1 MPFAFSS
8 SGASD
13 SSPSRPVVA
22 GLFVASCL
30 LALVSW
36 YTTFEGM
43 RLYLNAWFALLA
55 SAGIQVS
62 LVLVAWRVGFGRARR
77 ALLMAVYAVTAC
89 VSIAFSYVSLYT
101 WFAERERPAEIQRGL
116 YDKISTA
123 TGAAGEILSGAALEA
138 RRHGAALTEMAE
150 AEKTVGHISRAQ
162 DADPYLASVR
172 EAVSTEARTYGASYQ
187 EGAGAGLRYT
197 AFERYA
203 KLARQSLDQIEASQK
218 ALAGF
223 RTQLRPTQ
231 SSEEQLRAFRQVYD
245 TIPWAE
251 AERQLHSGSIKRSEV
266 PDYASNLDKT
276 SGGQEDLLLAFA
288 ALGAPT
294 GRHIFALLLA
304 AFIDRGRLG
313 RRFSTPCR
321 ALAEPYG
328 LAGRAYR
335 SLGKPPRRRNGT
347 GKQGAG
353 DLAGGLR
360 GQHAG
365 LAGGTALDE
374 KLAVAAADAIGLI
387 GPPLGPH
394 PFKGPIVHHGEPHR
408 AAIAHQN
415 RHRATV
421 APFGSVQNLLRVVQE
436 AAHRRR

>member
-8 SGASD
+8 PGASD

-43 RLYLNAWFALLA
+43 RLYLNVWFALLA

-62 LVLVAWRVGFGRARR
+62 LVLVAWLVGFGRARR

-138 RRHGAALTEMAE
+138 RRHVAALTEMAE
-150 AEKTVGHISRAQ
+150 AEKSVGHISRAQ
-162 DADPYLASVR
+162 DADPYLASIR
-172 EAVSTEARTYGASYQ
+172 DAVSTEARTYGVSYQ

-203 KLARQSLDQIEASQK
+203 KLTRQSLEQIEASQK
-218 ALAGF
+218 ALAGL
-223 RTQLRPTQ
+223 RAQLKPTQ

-245 TIPWAE
+245 SIPWAE
-251 AERQLHSGSIKRSEV
+251 AERQLHSGPLKRPEV

-288 ALGAPT
+288 ALGAPN
-294 GRHIFALLLA
+294 GRHLFALLLA
-304 AFIDRGRLG
+304 AFIDVIIFLIAYASG
-313 RRFSTPCR
+313 
-321 ALAEPYG
+321 PY
-328 LAGRAYR
+328 LAGSSEHRLLGAAATLE
-335 SLGKPPRRRNGT
+335 SLDGQVFVR
-347 GKQGAG
+347 
-353 DLAGGLR
+353 DFLR
-360 GQHAG
+360 
-365 LAGGTALDE
+365 
-374 KLAVAAADAIGLI
+374 KLEPDASGMLRVAASTLNAGERQLCTIFVA
-387 GPPLGPH
+387 
-394 PFKGPIVHHGEPHR
+394 HGRAVISDVEGRTFFVLEPATHESLLDQLAR
-408 AAIAHQN
+408 PNASVRMSARSAAAG
-415 RHRATV
+415 A
-421 APFGSVQNLLRVVQE
+421 
-436 AAHRRR
+436 